1 MLTVPDKNYKD
12 ADASAQYV
20 NDSIKVNERTNGT
33 NDDSGDNSIHKDGEQ
48 KVVGVAVWQR
58 KGDNEHA

>member
-1 MLTVPDKNYKD
+1 MVTVSNKNYKD

-33 NDDSGDNSIHKDGEQ
+33 NDDSDNNSTHKDGGQ

-58 KGDNEHA
+58 KR